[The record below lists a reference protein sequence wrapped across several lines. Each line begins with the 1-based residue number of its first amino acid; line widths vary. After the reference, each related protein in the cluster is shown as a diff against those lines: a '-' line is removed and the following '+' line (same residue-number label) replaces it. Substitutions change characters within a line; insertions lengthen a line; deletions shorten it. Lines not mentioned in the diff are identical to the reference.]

1 VRRSG
6 NRGRRWRRLTGAD
19 NRAARRR
26 TSGVVF
32 PSYRR
37 AAERQKGRSGGR
49 GCVRRGNTTAGGQRA
64 TRAAG
69 EGGSCERR
77 AGRGR
82 GWWWGGGWLIL
93 LRLSERGGRDAGAA
107 SATRRRGAPSGS
119 GQAVDARAM
128 GWLGANAAHTRK
140 AAEKRQAAS
149 RSGGLSGAAA
159 SQRRRV
165 RCVAAPRQAGSA
177 REWAARLQMAAL
189 PWRDRGGG
197 DNGWPGAAVAALRGI
212 ALAGGEPEQWRRTG
226 KRLGRKGCDGL
237 TGGVVRRCG

>member
-1 VRRSG
+1 
-6 NRGRRWRRLTGAD
+6 
-19 NRAARRR
+19 
-26 TSGVVF
+26 
-32 PSYRR
+32 
-37 AAERQKGRSGGR
+37 
-49 GCVRRGNTTAGGQRA
+49 
-64 TRAAG
+64 
-69 EGGSCERR
+69 
-77 AGRGR
+77 
-82 GWWWGGGWLIL
+82 
-93 LRLSERGGRDAGAA
+93 LSERGGRDAGAA